1 MIKPQRKVLVLSFIV
16 SSKSFELFNHVMD
29 TTGDYYIEII
39 NTTDYKDYKEVVVRA
54 IEEDACLYLEAM
66 ADFFTKECN
75 TNTQAAQ
82 LNELSKP
89 KTPNV
94 KIKEQ
99 PVSKLKYKI
108 GDTILI
114 TKQEHTHYMCYGTIV
129 AVDQASTELP
139 YQVKVFV
146 EHPSG
151 SRSTALTGISALIW
165 VSEDAIQHFDPR
177 SFVSL
182 NRDTQPDRD
191 WLLDE
196 DKKATENLKSKS
208 TSASGQAQD
217 TVKTAIPRSL
227 SFSQSLKELEELGSI
242 LALSWLDELFKK

>member
-16 SSKSFELFNHVMD
+16 SSKSFELFNNVMD
-29 TTGDYYIEII
+29 TIGDYYIEII

-54 IEEDACLYLEAM
+54 IEEDACLYLEAI
-66 ADFFTKECN
+66 ADFFVKECN

-89 KTPNV
+89 KT
-94 KIKEQ
+94 
-99 PVSKLKYKI
+99 S
-108 GDTILI
+108 
-114 TKQEHTHYMCYGTIV
+114 M
-129 AVDQASTELP
+129 
-139 YQVKVFV
+139 
-146 EHPSG
+146 
-151 SRSTALTGISALIW
+151 
-165 VSEDAIQHFDPR
+165 
-177 SFVSL
+177 SL

-196 DKKATENLKSKS
+196 DEKAVEKLKSKP

-217 TVKTAIPRSL
+217 AVKTTIPKSL
-227 SFSQSLKELEELGSI
+227 SSNQSLKELKELGSI

>member
-16 SSKSFELFNHVMD
+16 SSKSFELFNNVMD
-29 TTGDYYIEII
+29 TIGDYYIEII

-66 ADFFTKECN
+66 ADFFIKECN
-75 TNTQAAQ
+75 TNTPAAQ

-89 KTPNV
+89 KTPNI
-94 KIKEQ
+94 KTKEQ
-99 PVSKLKYKI
+99 PVSN
-108 GDTILI
+108 
-114 TKQEHTHYMCYGTIV
+114 
-129 AVDQASTELP
+129 
-139 YQVKVFV
+139 
-146 EHPSG
+146 
-151 SRSTALTGISALIW
+151 R
-165 VSEDAIQHFDPR
+165 
-177 SFVSL
+177 SL

-196 DKKATENLKSKS
+196 DEKAVENLKSKP

-217 TVKTAIPRSL
+217 AVKTTIPKSL
-227 SFSQSLKELEELGSI
+227 SSNQSLKELKELGSI

>member
-16 SSKSFELFNHVMD
+16 SSKSFELFNNVMD
-29 TTGDYYIEII
+29 TIGDYYIEII

-66 ADFFTKECN
+66 ADFLVKECN

-89 KTPNV
+89 KT
-94 KIKEQ
+94 
-99 PVSKLKYKI
+99 
-108 GDTILI
+108 
-114 TKQEHTHYMCYGTIV
+114 
-129 AVDQASTELP
+129 
-139 YQVKVFV
+139 
-146 EHPSG
+146 
-151 SRSTALTGISALIW
+151 SR
-165 VSEDAIQHFDPR
+165 
-177 SFVSL
+177 SL
-182 NRDTQPDRD
+182 NRDAQPDRD

-196 DKKATENLKSKS
+196 DEKAVEKLKSKP

-217 TVKTAIPRSL
+217 AVKTTIPKSL
-227 SFSQSLKELEELGSI
+227 SSNQSLKELKELGSI

>member
-1 MIKPQRKVLVLSFIV
+1 MIKPQRKVLVLSFLV
-16 SSKSFELFNHVMD
+16 SSKSFELFNDIMD
-29 TTGDYYIEII
+29 AIRDCYIEII
-39 NTTDYKDYKEVVVRA
+39 NTTNYKDYKEVVVCA
-54 IEEDACLYLEAM
+54 IEEEACLYLEAI
-66 ADFFTKECN
+66 ADFFTKEYN
-75 TNTQAAQ
+75 TNMQVAQ

-94 KIKEQ
+94 KTKEQ

-114 TKQEHTHYMCYGTIV
+114 TKQKHKYNMCYGTIV

-151 SRSTALTGISALIW
+151 SRSTALIW
-165 VSEDAIQHFDPR
+165 ISEDAIQHFDPKSSR
-177 SFVSL
+177 SL

-196 DKKATENLKSKS
+196 DEKAVEKLKSKP
-208 TSASGQAQD
+208 TSVSGQAQD
-217 TVKTAIPRSL
+217 AVKTTIPKSL
-227 SFSQSLKELEELGSI
+227 SFNQSLKELEELGSI

>member
-16 SSKSFELFNHVMD
+16 SPTSFELFNNVFNNVMD
-29 TTGDYYIEII
+29 TIGDYYIEII

-54 IEEDACLYLEAM
+54 IEEDGCLYLEAM

-75 TNTQAAQ
+75 TNTQAAW

-114 TKQEHTHYMCYGTIV
+114 TKQKHKHYMCYGTVV
-129 AVDQASTELP
+129 AVDQASAELP
-139 YQVKVFV
+139 YQVKVFL
-146 EHPSG
+146 EHPLG
-151 SRSTALTGISALIW
+151 SAVIMW
-165 VSEDAIQHFDPR
+165 VSEDAIRHYDPK
-177 SFVSL
+177 SFGSL

-217 TVKTAIPRSL
+217 TVKTTIPRPL
-227 SFSQSLKELEELGSI
+227 SFNQSLKELEELGSM
-242 LALSWLDELFKK
+242 LALSWLNELFKK

>member
-29 TTGDYYIEII
+29 TAGDYYIEII

-75 TNTQAAQ
+75 TNTQAAW

-114 TKQEHTHYMCYGTIV
+114 TKQKHKYNMHYGTIV

-151 SRSTALTGISALIW
+151 LRSTALIW
-165 VSEDAIQHFDPR
+165 ISEDAIQHFDPKSSR
-177 SFVSL
+177 SL

-227 SFSQSLKELEELGSI
+227 SFNQSLKELEELGSI
-242 LALSWLDELFKK
+242 LAYSWLNELFKK

>member
-16 SSKSFELFNHVMD
+16 SSKSFELFNNVMD
-29 TTGDYYIEII
+29 TIGDYYIEII

-66 ADFFTKECN
+66 ADFFVKECN

-89 KTPNV
+89 KASNV
-94 KIKEQ
+94 KTKEQ

-114 TKQEHTHYMCYGTIV
+114 TKQKHKYNMCYGTIV

-146 EHPSG
+146 EHLSG
-151 SRSTALTGISALIW
+151 SRSTALIW
-165 VSEDAIQHFDPR
+165 ISEDAIQHFDPKSSR
-177 SFVSL
+177 PL
-182 NRDTQPDRD
+182 NRDIQPDRD
-191 WLLDE
+191 WLLEE
-196 DKKATENLKSKS
+196 DKKAVENLKSKS
-208 TSASGQAQD
+208 TSTSGQAQD
-217 TVKTAIPRSL
+217 TVKTTIPRPL
-227 SFSQSLKELEELGSI
+227 SFNQSLKELEELGSI

>member
-16 SSKSFELFNHVMD
+16 SSKSFELFNNVMD
-29 TTGDYYIEII
+29 TIGDYYIEII

-75 TNTQAAQ
+75 INTQAAW

-89 KTPNV
+89 KT
-94 KIKEQ
+94 
-99 PVSKLKYKI
+99 
-108 GDTILI
+108 
-114 TKQEHTHYMCYGTIV
+114 
-129 AVDQASTELP
+129 
-139 YQVKVFV
+139 
-146 EHPSG
+146 
-151 SRSTALTGISALIW
+151 SR
-165 VSEDAIQHFDPR
+165 
-177 SFVSL
+177 SL

-196 DKKATENLKSKS
+196 DEKAVENLKSKS

-217 TVKTAIPRSL
+217 AVKTTIPKSL
-227 SFSQSLKELEELGSI
+227 SSNQSLKELKELGSI

>member
-16 SSKSFELFNHVMD
+16 SSKSFELFNNVMD
-29 TTGDYYIEII
+29 TIGDYYIEII

-54 IEEDACLYLEAM
+54 IEEDACLYLEAI
-66 ADFFTKECN
+66 ADFFVKECN

-89 KTPNV
+89 KT
-94 KIKEQ
+94 
-99 PVSKLKYKI
+99 
-108 GDTILI
+108 
-114 TKQEHTHYMCYGTIV
+114 
-129 AVDQASTELP
+129 
-139 YQVKVFV
+139 
-146 EHPSG
+146 
-151 SRSTALTGISALIW
+151 SR
-165 VSEDAIQHFDPR
+165 
-177 SFVSL
+177 SL

-196 DKKATENLKSKS
+196 DEKAVEKLKSKP

-217 TVKTAIPRSL
+217 AVKTTIPKSL
-227 SFSQSLKELEELGSI
+227 SFNQSLKELKELGSI

>member
-16 SSKSFELFNHVMD
+16 SSKSFELFNNVMG
-29 TTGDYYIEII
+29 TIGDYYIEII

-66 ADFFTKECN
+66 ADFLVKECN

-89 KTPNV
+89 KT
-94 KIKEQ
+94 
-99 PVSKLKYKI
+99 
-108 GDTILI
+108 
-114 TKQEHTHYMCYGTIV
+114 
-129 AVDQASTELP
+129 
-139 YQVKVFV
+139 
-146 EHPSG
+146 
-151 SRSTALTGISALIW
+151 SR
-165 VSEDAIQHFDPR
+165 
-177 SFVSL
+177 SL

-196 DKKATENLKSKS
+196 DEKAVEKLKSKP

-217 TVKTAIPRSL
+217 AVKTTIPKSL
-227 SFSQSLKELEELGSI
+227 SSNQSLKELKELGSM